1 MSLEQAITENTATMR
16 ELIAAMKFANFGKL
30 TKDAG
35 QEPQKMGQ
43 TTEDTGQITA
53 NLGQEK
59 TENARPL
66 NEPEPTP
73 TEPQPE
79 KAPDK
84 QEAIRCLMDLAKK
97 ERTRAVAVLAQ
108 FRVGKASEL
117 KEDQISDFI
126 AAVNAQLD
134 KLEGK

>member
-30 TKDAG
+30 TNEG
-35 QEPQKMGQ
+35 QEPVK
-43 TTEDTGQITA
+43 T
-53 NLGQEK
+53 GQEK
-59 TENARPL
+59 TEKAPSL
-66 NEPEPTP
+66 KEPTP

-108 FRVGKASEL
+108 FSVNKASEL

-126 AAVNAQLD
+126 TAVKTQLD
-134 KLEGK
+134 NLEGK

>member
-30 TKDAG
+30 TNEGQDPRKMGQEIVDKG
-35 QEPQKMGQ
+35 QEPVKK
-43 TTEDTGQITA
+43 
-53 NLGQEK
+53 GQEK
-59 TENARPL
+59 TENTPSL
-66 NEPEPTP
+66 KEPTP

-108 FRVGKASEL
+108 FRVNKASEL

-126 AAVNAQLD
+126 TAVKTQLD
-134 KLEGK
+134 NLEGK